1 MQSAYTKKE
10 KHYAFNV
17 VVLPYALMGVRR
29 HTVASADPRH
39 PGPFAGTNDNAVG
52 VLSAEESVFA
62 YTKGKNTDAGF
73 AWVGRVRRRVA
84 INFVYTEC
92 FQNRVMK
99 KKDIVRGPNKSM
111 CGISYYFSVYNF
123 EWN

>member
-52 VLSAEESVFA
+52 VLSAKESVFA
-62 YTKGKNTDAGF
+62 HITGKNTDARF
-73 AWVGRVRRRVA
+73 AWVGRVRRSVA
-84 INFVYTEC
+84 INFVCREC
-92 FQNRVMK
+92 FQNRVRERVSTSNLHK
-99 KKDIVRGPNKSM
+99 VRVR
-111 CGISYYFSVYNF
+111 FRV
-123 EWN
+123 